1 LENQYNIYE
10 RKELSMSNLSLQK
23 KAKRLRIYISERDH
37 WRGNSLDTAI
47 LEIMRENGMAGATEC
62 RGIQGFGAHSL
73 IHTVRQEV
81 FSMDLPVVIETIDTP
96 EMIEKI
102 LAIVYP
108 MVREGLITIED
119 VEIVKYTHRYLNLL
133 PADKLVSEVMT
144 TEVVTL
150 TPEMSVQQAWNQ
162 MLHNQVKATPV
173 IDSIGKVVGILTDGD
188 LLERAGVQQR
198 LSVAIRMDPDEI
210 NQELHSLEDSPLKVN
225 DVMTHLV
232 ITVLENESLG
242 LATSRMVKYGM
253 KRLPVVDSEDKLV
266 GVLSRLDILRQVAQT
281 PYEAPNAQMH
291 TGSVR
296 LVTDIM
302 SSEIPMINQ
311 DDGLSLIVEKF
322 SKTKSHRL
330 IVVDQ
335 DGKAIGLI
343 SDSDVVARVQPHQ
356 RRGILEAL
364 KNIGKP
370 PAGRETAFDL
380 MSPGP
385 LTAAPETTVV
395 EALKMM
401 LADARKWMVVV
412 NEKGNPLGLVDRQIM
427 LEAMAVFNNK
437 E

>member
-23 KAKRLRIYISERDH
+23 KAKRLRIYIIERDH

-311 DDGLSLIVEKF
+311 DDDLSLIVEKF

>member
-1 LENQYNIYE
+1 
-10 RKELSMSNLSLQK
+10 MSNLSLQK

-311 DDGLSLIVEKF
+311 DDDLSLIVEKF

>member
-311 DDGLSLIVEKF
+311 DDDLSLIVEKF